1 MTTLGGRDAQTE
13 TLLGPV
19 RAPTG
24 RSIVA
29 VVIPCHN
36 EEHAIASVVH
46 DFRQALPE
54 AVIYVYDN
62 QSTDA
67 TREQASRAGAIVR
80 REQKLGKGNVVR
92 RMFADVDADVYVMVD
107 GDDTYHA
114 PTARHMVDL
123 LLDDDLDM
131 VVGCRVPVSDDD
143 RAYRRGHTTGNVLF
157 ARVFRLLYGSNFTDA
172 FSGYR
177 VMSRRFVKSFPGTSS
192 GFEIET
198 ELSAHAATIS
208 ALCSEVPTPYRSR
221 SENSNSKLRT
231 YRDGLRILR
240 VSLQLFKE
248 LRPLQFFGI
257 LFILLTA
264 IAIGIGAPVVSEYVH
279 SGVVPR
285 FPTAILAAAIQTV
298 AFICLTCGLVLQ
310 SVGRARQEVRRLAYL
325 QIDSPGV
332 CRRRP

>member
-1 MTTLGGRDAQTE
+1 VTTLGRDPVAE
-13 TLLGPV
+13 PLLGGV
-19 RAPTG
+19 RAPG
-24 RSIVA
+24 QRSSVG
-29 VVIPCHN
+29 VLIPCHN

-46 DFRQALPE
+46 DFQQALPE
-54 AVIYVYDN
+54 ADIFVYDN

-67 TREQASRAGAIVR
+67 TLDRATTAGATVR
-80 REQKLGKGNVVR
+80 TEPKLGKGNVVR
-92 RMFADVDADVYVMVD
+92 RMFADVDADIYVLVD
-107 GDDTYHA
+107 GDGTYHA
-114 PTARHMVDL
+114 PTARLMVDRL
-123 LLDDDLDM
+123 VEQNLDM
-131 VVGCRVPVSDDD
+131 VVGHRQRSADDE
-143 RAYRRGHTTGNVLF
+143 RAYRRGHSIGNAIF
-157 ARVFRLLYGSNFTDA
+157 ARVFRLLYGGDFTDA

-208 ALCSEVPTPYRSR
+208 ASCLEVPTPYRSR

-231 YRDGLRILR
+231 FRDGGRILR
-240 VSLQLFKE
+240 VSVRLFRE

-257 LFILLTA
+257 LFVLLSATA
-264 IAIGIGAPVVSEYVH
+264 LAIGVPVINEYVH
-279 SGVVPR
+279 SGLVPR

-325 QIDSPGV
+325 QIEPPSTY
-332 CRRRP
+332 RRRC

>member
-1 MTTLGGRDAQTE
+1 VTTLGGRDAQAE
-13 TLLGPV
+13 ALLGPV
-19 RAPTG
+19 QAPVG
-24 RSIVA
+24 RSAVA

-54 AVIYVYDN
+54 ADIYVYDN

-67 TREQASRAGAIVR
+67 TRDRAITAGAIVR
-80 REQKLGKGNVVR
+80 GEPRLGKGNVVR
-92 RMFADVDADVYVMVD
+92 RMFADVDADIYVMVD
-107 GDDTYHA
+107 GDGTYHA
-114 PTARHMVDL
+114 PTARRMVDML
-123 LLDDDLDM
+123 IDDHLDM
-131 VVGCRVPVSDDD
+131 VVGRRERVADDD
-143 RAYRRGHTTGNVLF
+143 RAYRRGHSTGNAAF
-157 ARVFRLLYGSNFTDA
+157 ARVFRLLYGSDFTDA

-198 ELSAHAATIS
+198 ELSAHAATVS
-208 ALCSEVPTPYRSR
+208 ALCAEVPTPYRSR
-221 SENSNSKLRT
+221 NEHSDSKLRT
-231 YRDGLRILR
+231 YRDGARILR

-257 LFILLTA
+257 LFLVLTA
-264 IAIGIGAPVVSEYVH
+264 IALGFGIPVVDEYAH
-279 SGVVPR
+279 SGQVLR

-325 QIDSPGV
+325 QIESPGG

>member
-1 MTTLGGRDAQTE
+1 VTTLGGRDAQTE
-13 TLLGPV
+13 TLLGAV
-19 RAPTG
+19 RAPAT
-24 RSIVA
+24 RSTLA

-54 AVIYVYDN
+54 ADIYVYDN

-67 TREQASRAGAIVR
+67 TREHASRAGAIVR
-80 REQKLGKGNVVR
+80 REPRLGKGNVVR
-92 RMFADVDADVYVMVD
+92 RMFADVEADIYVMVD
-107 GDDTYHA
+107 GDGTYHA

-123 LLDDDLDM
+123 LIDNDLDM
-131 VVGCRVPVSDDD
+131 VVGRREPIADDD
-143 RAYRRGHTTGNVLF
+143 RAYRRGHSTGNAVF
-157 ARVFRLLYGSNFTDA
+157 ARVFRLLYGSDFTDA

-198 ELSAHAATIS
+198 ELSGHAATVS
-208 ALCSEVPTPYRSR
+208 AACSEVPTPYRSR
-221 SENSNSKLRT
+221 KGNSNSKLRT
-231 YRDGLRILR
+231 YRDGGRILR
-240 VSLQLFKE
+240 VALQQFRE

-257 LFILLTA
+257 LFIVLTA
-264 IAIGIGAPVVSEYVH
+264 AAVGIGIPVVNEYVR
-279 SGVVPR
+279 SGLVLR

-325 QIDSPGV
+325 QIESPGG
-332 CRRRP
+332 CRRGP

>member
-1 MTTLGGRDAQTE
+1 VTTLGGRDTQPE
-13 TLLGPV
+13 TLLGAVP
-19 RAPTG
+19 APRTG
-24 RSIVA
+24 STVA

-36 EEHAIASVVH
+36 EEQAIGSVIR

-54 AVIYVYDN
+54 AEIYVYDN
-62 QSTDA
+62 QSTDG
-67 TREQASRAGAIVR
+67 TREHASRAGAVVR
-80 REQKLGKGNVVR
+80 KEPRLGKGNVVR

-107 GDDTYHA
+107 GDGTYHA
-114 PTARHMVDL
+114 PTARRMVDL
-123 LLDDDLDM
+123 LIDDDLDM
-131 VVGCRVPVSDDD
+131 VIGRREPVADGD
-143 RAYRRGHTTGNVLF
+143 RAYRRGHSTGNAVF
-157 ARVFRLLYGSNFTDA
+157 ARVFRLLYGSDFTDA

-198 ELSAHAATIS
+198 ELSAHAATIL
-208 ALCSEVPTPYRSR
+208 ALCAEVPAPYRSR
-221 SENSNSKLRT
+221 NENSDSKLRT
-231 YRDGLRILR
+231 YRDGTRILR

-257 LFILLTA
+257 LFVLLTA
-264 IAIGIGAPVVSEYVH
+264 AAVGIGAPVVTEYVH
-279 SGVVPR
+279 SGLVLR

-325 QIDSPGV
+325 QIESPSG

>member
-1 MTTLGGRDAQTE
+1 VTTLGGRDAQAE
-13 TLLGPV
+13 ALLDPV
-19 RAPTG
+19 RPPDR
-24 RSIVA
+24 RSAVA

-54 AVIYVYDN
+54 ADIYVYDN

-67 TREQASRAGAIVR
+67 TPDRATTAGAIVR
-80 REQKLGKGNVVR
+80 REPRLGKGNVVR

-107 GDDTYHA
+107 GDGTYHA
-114 PTARHMVDL
+114 PTARRMVDML
-123 LLDDDLDM
+123 IDDHLDM
-131 VVGCRVPVSDDD
+131 VVGRREAVAHDD
-143 RAYRRGHTTGNVLF
+143 RTYRRGHSTGNAAF
-157 ARVFRLLYGSNFTDA
+157 TRVFRLLYGSDFTDA

-198 ELSAHAATIS
+198 ELSAHAATVS
-208 ALCSEVPTPYRSR
+208 ALCAEVPTPYRSR
-221 SENSNSKLRT
+221 NEHSDSKLRT
-231 YRDGLRILR
+231 YRDGVRILR

-257 LFILLTA
+257 LFLVLTA
-264 IAIGIGAPVVSEYVH
+264 IALGLGIPVVDEFAH
-279 SGVVPR
+279 SGQVPR

-325 QIDSPGV
+325 QIESPGG